1 MINIGELNVMDYGIM
16 LFSTDLF
23 NEYVKNKKW
32 KAKKYLS
39 WFDKN
44 KNEFYQ
50 IIKDGIIVPI
60 YRISRFQYEI
70 FVKINEKNNEIP
82 SGYKEIFRYND
93 FYMEVGLSNKLCF
106 ASFGFFEY
114 NLDLIKQNITEES
127 SMIPTGSTGVLEKYN
142 SALGLNIESG
152 KYNYNL
158 VGLKRLEEKERES
171 KNYAY
176 LFEFTKNE
184 NAIND
189 NFNKADNDK
198 YVFSIDKY

>member
-1 MINIGELNVMDYGIM
+1 MINIGDLSANDYGIM
-16 LFSTDLF
+16 LFSTDSF

-32 KAKKYLS
+32 KAKKFLS

-44 KNEFYQ
+44 KNDFFQ

-60 YRISRFQYEI
+60 YQIPDFEYEI
-70 FVKINEKNNEIP
+70 FVKINENNEKIP
-82 SGYKEIFRYND
+82 DGYKEMFRYNN
-93 FYMEVGLSNKLCF
+93 FYIEVGITNKLCF
-106 ASFGFFEY
+106 ASFSFFEH
-114 NLDLIKQNITEES
+114 NLDLIKSNITEES
-127 SMIPTGSTGVLEKYN
+127 EMIPTGVTGKLEKYN
-142 SALGLNIESG
+142 SALGLNIEKG
-152 KYNYNL
+152 KYSYNL

-171 KNYAY
+171 KNYGY

-198 YVFSIDKY
+198 YVFSINQY